1 MREYELYPGEPVP
14 TSRLWVARGSSRP
27 CIPQTP
33 LMSPVTASLSPGVP
47 FPIIVAWAI
56 GKLYYDNEK

>member
-1 MREYELYPGEPVP
+1 MSTSSTQENPCPPQGPGPHEVP
-14 TSRLWVARGSSRP
+14 PGFA
-27 CIPQTP
+27 CPQIP
-33 LMSPVTASLSPGVP
+33 LMSLVTASLSPGVP